1 MSSILKPDLVLD
13 GYQLVRFLG
22 RGGFG
27 EVWLCRS
34 QAMGDYRALKWIHAG
49 HTDRLEKEY
58 ESLLHYRKAAAG
70 LRSPHLVSIEHVNRN
85 ENGLYYIM
93 PLADGISDHD
103 PSHSDWQPK
112 SLTSLIV
119 AQSGKDHWF
128 TSSDINNLIRPILD
142 ALQTLSA
149 AGLVHRDVKPEN
161 ILFFNGH
168 PCLGDIS
175 LMGEDASV
183 ITRRG
188 TPGYAT
194 PSWYEGGHPDMF
206 GAAATLYTLLTGNAP
221 DKMGRTAFLWPP
233 QGCESLSD
241 REQAEWQRL
250 HQVIRRATEERIPE
264 RFISFDAMAR
274 AIHHGPSPITKPKR
288 KLFITTTIFVIVVS
302 AVALAI
308 YAKNKDIEQD
318 LGNGGPKPTET
329 GIPVP
334 PAEPENPEPELTE
347 SQLADYRALAGMV
360 QGYIASRDYTNAL
373 ATIEELLATYSQ
385 ARKQPAYSI
394 LRAMALIGLDRID
407 EAKEELKRDIH
418 ISPLI
423 APMATR
429 KETWEKLGELEEAEN
444 DLTRILDAHGHT
456 TFSLFLRSDVRAQ
469 RGNYA
474 GVHADRQAAHEA
486 YTDPL
491 QAKIIDT
498 MWKPLETKYPGYG
511 EFVKSLEGK

>member
-1 MSSILKPDLVLD
+1 MSSFLKPDLVLD

-34 QAMGDYRALKWIHAG
+34 QAMGDYRALKWIPVG

-70 LRSPHLVSIEHVNRN
+70 IRSPHLVSIEHVNRN

-93 PLADGISDHD
+93 PLADGISDYD

-119 AQSGKDHWF
+119 AQSSMDHWF
-128 TSSDINNLIRPILD
+128 TSSEIINLIRPVLD

-221 DKMGRTAFLWPP
+221 DKMGRSAFLWPP
-233 QGCESLSD
+233 QGRESLSD

-264 RFISFDAMAR
+264 RFISFDDMTR
-274 AIHHGPSPITKPKR
+274 AIHHESTPITKSKR
-288 KLFITTTIFVIVVS
+288 KLLIAIAICGLVAS
-302 AVALAI
+302 AVAFAI
-308 YAKNKDIEQD
+308 YATNKDDQAENGIETAETEQ
-318 LGNGGPKPTET
+318 PTQ
-329 GIPVP
+329 
-334 PAEPENPEPELTE
+334 NSEPELTE
-347 SQLADYRALAGMV
+347 AQLVDYRILVGMI

-373 ATIEELLATYSQ
+373 ATIEEFLSTYPQ
-385 ARKQPAYSI
+385 ARSQSAYSI
-394 LRAMALIGLDRID
+394 FRAMALIGLDRID
-407 EAKEELKRDIH
+407 EAREELKKDIH

-423 APMATR
+423 SPMANR
-429 KETWEKLGELEEAEN
+429 KEIWESLGDLEEAEN
-444 DLTRILDAHGHT
+444 DLTRILDAYGHA
-456 TFSLFLRSDVRAQ
+456 TFPLFLRADVRAQ
-469 RGNYA
+469 RGDYP
-474 GVHADRQAAHEA
+474 GVHADRQAALEVAPDEPDQHR
-486 YTDPL
+486 L
-491 QAKIIDT
+491 VDT
-498 MWKPLETKYPGYG
+498 MWSPLETKYPGYG
-511 EFVKSLEGK
+511 EFVKSIEEK